1 MIIISRLYELTSD
14 LLVLQEM
21 LEDSVDDQCLLD
33 TLEGVQGDYEI
44 KLESYCK
51 VIKNLEA
58 DMDALK
64 AESERLTA
72 KRKVLEN
79 NVERLKKAMF
89 DSMKA
94 TNTPKVK
101 GQLFTVAIQK
111 NGGVIP
117 INYDKND
124 KNITANLPDQLVNI
138 VETPNLEAIR
148 ELLEAGKV
156 VDGFTLGER
165 GESLRI
171 K

>member
-1 MIIISRLYELTSD
+1 MRLYEITGDILT
-14 LLVLQEM
+14 LQEM
-21 LEDSVDDQCLLD
+21 LEDSVEDEVLTD
-33 TLEGVQGDYEI
+33 TLEAVQGEYEI
-44 KLESYCK
+44 KLEAYCK
-51 VIKNLEA
+51 VIKNLEV
-58 DMDALK
+58 DMEALK
-64 AESERLTA
+64 NEAKRLTD
-72 KRKVLEN
+72 KRKTLEN
-79 NVERLKKAMF
+79 NVDRLKKAMF

-124 KNITANLPDQLVNI
+124 KNITANLPDHLVNI
-138 VETPNLEAIR
+138 VKTPNLEAIR

>member
-1 MIIISRLYELTSD
+1 MKLYELTSD
-14 LLVLQEM
+14 LITLQEL
-21 LEDSVDDQCLLD
+21 LEESVDDQLLQD
-33 TLEGVQGDYEI
+33 TLEAVQGEYDV
-44 KLESYCK
+44 KMESYAK

-64 AESERLTA
+64 AEAKRLTD

-79 NVERLKKAMF
+79 NIDRLKKAMF

-94 TNTPKVK
+94 TGITKAG

-111 NGGVIP
+111 NGGKVPVIVAEDADLS
-117 INYDKND
+117 I
-124 KNITANLPDQLVNI
+124 LPDQLVKV
-138 VETPNLEAIR
+138 VESPDLEAIR

-156 VDGFTLGER
+156 VEGFTLGER

>member
-1 MIIISRLYELTSD
+1 MSRLYEITGD
-14 LLVLQEM
+14 LLTLQEM

-33 TLEGVQGDYEI
+33 TLEGVQGEYEI
-44 KLESYCK
+44 KLEAYCK

-58 DMDALK
+58 DMEALK
-64 AESERLTA
+64 NEAKRLTD
-72 KRKVLEN
+72 KRKTLEN
-79 NVERLKKAMF
+79 NVDRLKKAMF

-101 GQLFTVAIQK
+101 GQLFTVAIQR
-111 NGGVIP
+111 NGGKTPVVQAP
-117 INYDKND
+117 DVDLSK
-124 KNITANLPDQLVNI
+124 LPDELV
-138 VETPNLEAIR
+138 VVTEKPNLDAIR

-156 VDGFTLGER
+156 VDGFSLGER